1 LPAEVHLIIQVVS
14 ASGKPTHPKVN
25 ATKFV
30 NECGVLVRD
39 HIPISTQEWHEP
51 KKVKG
56 ASFVTNT
63 KKDDLW
69 TRLSSKFTLPTLAT
83 TGEMEA
89 LKLKVKKWALK
100 KMAQQFNNRK
110 KKLYNN
116 YIKNKKPPEF
126 TGSLG
131 KQWDHWETFLEYKES
146 TVALERSRKNKANA
160 AKKIYHHTMG
170 SAGYKTSVPGWDK
183 KDADLIS

>member
-1 LPAEVHLIIQVVS
+1 VHLVIQAVS
-14 ASGKPTHPKVN
+14 ASGEPTYPKANV
-25 ATKFV
+25 TKFV

-56 ASFVTNT
+56 ASFVTNAE
-63 KKDDLW
+63 KDDLW

-83 TGEMEA
+83 AAEIEA

-100 KMAQQFNNRK
+100 KMGQQFNNHK

-116 YIKNKKPPEF
+116 YIKNK
-126 TGSLG
+126 T
-131 KQWDHWETFLEYKES
+131 
-146 TVALERSRKNKANA
+146 SR
-160 AKKIYHHTMG
+160 IY
-170 SAGYKTSVPGWDK
+170 
-183 KDADLIS
+183 